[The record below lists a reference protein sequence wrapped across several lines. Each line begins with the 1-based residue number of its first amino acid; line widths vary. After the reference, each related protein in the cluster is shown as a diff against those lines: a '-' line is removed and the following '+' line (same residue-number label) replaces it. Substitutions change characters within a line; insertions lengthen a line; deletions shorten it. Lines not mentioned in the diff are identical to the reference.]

1 MGRLSNI
8 SGKVAVKIFEK
19 FGYVLDH
26 QTGSH
31 MILWHKSKPT
41 LSIPNHRELAPGLL
55 RSLIR
60 QAGLTVDE
68 FLEKKH
74 PMWTLLFTSK

>member
-1 MGRLSNI
+1 MGKLSNI
-8 SGKVAVKIFEK
+8 SGKKAVKIFTK
-19 FGYVLDH
+19 ICYQVDH

-31 MILWHKSKPT
+31 IILFHENKPI
-41 LSIPNHRELAPGLL
+41 LSVPNHSELAPGLL

-68 FLEKKH
+68 FLEYK
-74 PMWTLLFTSK
+74 

>member
-8 SGKVAVKIFEK
+8 SGREAVKIFEK

-31 MILWHKSKPT
+31 MILWHESKPI

-60 QAGLTVDE
+60 QAGITVDE
-68 FLEKKH
+68 FLENR
-74 PMWTLLFTSK
+74 

>member
-8 SGKVAVKIFEK
+8 SGKEAVKIFEK
-19 FGYVLDH
+19 FGYIFDH

-31 MILWHKSKPT
+31 MILWHESMPT
-41 LSIPNHRELAPGLL
+41 LSVPNHKELAPGLL

-60 QAGLTVDE
+60 QAEITVDE
-68 FLEKKH
+68 FLG
-74 PMWTLLFTSK
+74 SK